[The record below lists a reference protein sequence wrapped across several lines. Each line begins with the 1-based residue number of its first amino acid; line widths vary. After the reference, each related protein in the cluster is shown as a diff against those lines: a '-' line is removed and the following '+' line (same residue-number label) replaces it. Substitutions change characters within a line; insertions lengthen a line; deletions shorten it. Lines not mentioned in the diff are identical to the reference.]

1 MVEIRKV
8 AVRSIVRIFV
18 AVHVFL
24 YVLAGLIIAALYTLF
39 HALYQGSIL
48 GTGASALTMLLIW
61 LAGTLA
67 VAIYA
72 AIMGLLAGWVYNAVS
87 AWWGG
92 IRVHLVADGSF
103 ARQETKNR
111 TYPTIPT
118 SPISPTFPT
127 KRPTPKPTVRKEK
140 HSVPAPTKTIPNTVP
155 PKDHDDDVTNGE
167 SS

>member
-8 AVRSIVRIFV
+8 SVRSIVRIFV

-24 YVLAGLIIAALYTLF
+24 YVLSGLIVAALYTLF

-48 GTGASALTMLLIW
+48 GTGASAVTLLLIW

-67 VAIYA
+67 VALYA

-87 AWWGG
+87 RWWGG
-92 IRVHLVADGSF
+92 IRVDLVADGSF
-103 ARQETKNR
+103 SRPESKNR

-118 SPISPTFPT
+118 SPIAPTFPT
-127 KRPTPKPTVRKEK
+127 KRSTPKPTPRKEK
-140 HSVPAPTKTIPNTVP
+140 HSVPPTTKTIPNTVP
-155 PKDHDDDVTNGE
+155 PKKHDEEVTNGE